1 MAAGHQP
8 ADALWS
14 GHVRPG
20 AGEVPDVVGGYQLVN
35 ELQPSVVPHRL
46 DEQLDLQLVELA
58 DAVHL
63 AIVWAA
69 LPRLQGR
76 IPEGFPLGF
85 VVGTPCIVGFV
96 PSVTAGVLVERERE
110 LETLR
115 EGLDRARAG
124 EGTLLL
130 IEGPAGVGKTALARA
145 ARAAAG
151 QERIT
156 PLEARGSELEEPFA
170 FGVVRQLLEPVVKK
184 VSGHADLFA
193 GAAGPAARL
202 FEPEERQPLGADV
215 GFEALHSLYWLV
227 VNIADQAPVL
237 VLVDDCQWAD
247 HDSLRFL
254 DYLAQ
259 RIEGV
264 PVAMLLTGRPPDP
277 AGDEAGP
284 LWAHMASRPSAV
296 ALYPRPLSEPAAV
309 ALARERLGAE
319 AAEEFCRACHTATGG
334 NPLFLRELLRA
345 LDAAGIAPSATA
357 AGEVQ
362 AVGPAAVSRFVLHR
376 LAALGPAAAE
386 LARTV
391 AVLGDDS
398 ELPLAARVSGLS
410 GDAARHAADDLV
422 RADIF
427 VRAERMGFV
436 HPIVRAAL
444 YEDLA
449 PGERQARHAA
459 AAEALAA
466 EGASAERLT
475 AHLLLTAPTGD
486 QHRVGTLRSAAVG
499 AAHRGGPRAAAECLR
514 RALAES
520 PAEQERAEILAELG
534 RYEVAT
540 MQFEAAEEHLRTAL
554 APGAALTT
562 RAGAASTLGRC
573 AIVSGRSARAAADAL
588 ASLAAE
594 LRSAD
599 PERSLE
605 LGSELL
611 AVTTAFS
618 QLRVGLA
625 AQLQRFREQAR
636 GHPGFEAVASI
647 HVAYERLLR
656 GEPATAAMEEVQQA
670 LATGLPRSAQSNAAL
685 LALLAL
691 RLGER
696 YELAVQL
703 LDAALE
709 RARQEGHA
717 TRQGILHAQRAAI
730 ALAQGSLHDAQ
741 AEADTG
747 LLLVEKSHFIALLLV
762 AVAITV
768 LIERGELDAAARLA
782 QTGEALGIAD
792 RAHVSDFLTARG
804 RLRIAQGRL
813 QEGVADL
820 LWCGQR
826 RVARG
831 QCWPSDWKAHAAPAV
846 AALGD
851 KQLAVKLAREQLA
864 AARRVGAPGALGMS
878 LRTAALAIGGD
889 DRLALLREA
898 VSVLE
903 RSSARLELA
912 HALAEL
918 GAELS
923 RSHRRG
929 EGRDAQRRAIKLAGQ
944 CGATAL
950 AGRAMTELH
959 AGPGRRARMEL
970 TGPSALTAAEWRVC
984 RQAAE
989 GQTNREVAQAL
1000 FVTEKTIERHLSS
1013 AYQKLGIRSR
1023 FQLASAL
1030 SE

>member
-1 MAAGHQP
+1 L

-14 GHVRPG
+14 SHVRPG
-20 AGEVPDVVGGYQLVN
+20 AGELADVVGGYQLVD
-35 ELQPSVVPHRL
+35 ELEPSFVSHRL

-63 AIVWAA
+63 AIVLAA
-69 LPRLQGR
+69 LPLSQGR
-76 IPEGFPLGF
+76 IPEVSPRFF
-85 VVGTPCIVGFV
+85 VTGTPCIVTFV
-96 PSVTAGVLVERERE
+96 PFTTARVLLERERE

-130 IEGPAGVGKTALARA
+130 IEGPAGMGKTALARA
-145 ARAAAG
+145 ARAAA
-151 QERIT
+151 ERAGMM
-156 PLEARGSELEEPFA
+156 PLEARASELEQPFA
-170 FGVVRQLLEPVVKK
+170 FGVVRQLLEPVVNRA
-184 VSGHADLFA
+184 SEHAELFA

-202 FEPEERQPLGADV
+202 FEPDERRPLGTDV

-227 VNIADQAPVL
+227 VNIADQAPAL

-247 HDSLRFL
+247 RDSLRFL

-259 RIEGV
+259 RIEGLA
-264 PVAMLLTGRPPDP
+264 VAMLLTGRPPD
-277 AGDEAGP
+277 AAREKTGS
-284 LWAHMASRPSAV
+284 LWAHIASRPSAV
-296 ALYPRPLSEPAAV
+296 AVYPRPLTRRAAA
-309 ALARERLGAE
+309 ALVRERLGAQ
-319 AAEEFCRACHTATGG
+319 APEEFCRACHTATGG

-345 LDAAGIAPSATA
+345 LDAAGVVPSAA
-357 AGEVQ
+357 AASEVQ

-376 LAALGPAAAE
+376 LAALAPAAAE
-386 LARTV
+386 LARAV

-398 ELPLAARVSGLS
+398 ELPLAGRLSGL
-410 GDAARHAADDLV
+410 GKDAARQAADDLV

-427 VRAERMGFV
+427 VRAERLGFV

-449 PGERQARHAA
+449 PGERKARHAA

-466 EGASAERLT
+466 EGAPAERVT
-475 AHLLLTAPTGD
+475 AHLLLTPPTGD
-486 QHRVGTLRSAAVG
+486 QHRVATLRSAAAD
-499 AAHRGGPRAAAECLR
+499 AAHRGGPRAAASYLR

-520 PAEQERAEILAELG
+520 RAEQVRAEILAELG
-534 RYEVAT
+534 RCEVAT

-554 APGAALTT
+554 ASGATLTT
-562 RAGAASTLGRC
+562 RAVAASWLGRC
-573 AIVSGRSARAAADAL
+573 AIVSGGRSARAAADAL
-588 ASLAAE
+588 ASLAGE
-594 LRSAD
+594 LRPAD

-625 AQLQRFREQAR
+625 VQLQCFRDQAQ
-636 GHPGFEAVASI
+636 GHPGFEAVARI
-647 HVAYERLLR
+647 HGAYEQLLR

-685 LALLAL
+685 LALQAL

-768 LIERGELDAAARLA
+768 HIERGELDAAARRA
-782 QTGEALGIAD
+782 QTGEALGIAN

-813 QEGVADL
+813 EEGVADL
-820 LWCGQR
+820 LRCGQR
-826 RVARG
+826 REARG
-831 QCWPSDWKAHAAPAV
+831 QRWPSDWKAHAVPAV

-851 KQLAVKLAREQLA
+851 RQLAVKLAREQLE

-878 LRTAALAIGGD
+878 LRTAAPAIGGD
-889 DRLALLREA
+889 DRLTLLLEA

-903 RSSARLELA
+903 CSSARLELA
-912 HALAEL
+912 HALADLSAEL
-918 GAELS
+918 G
-923 RSHRRG
+923 RSG
-929 EGRDAQRRAIKLAGQ
+929 QRRESRDLARRAAMLAGQ

-950 AGRAMTELH
+950 AESAMAELH
-959 AGPGRRARMEL
+959 TGPGRRARMEL
-970 TGPSALTAAEWRVC
+970 TGPGALTAAEWRVC

-989 GQTNREVAQAL
+989 GHTNRELAQAL

-1023 FQLASAL
+1023 FQLAAAIGK
-1030 SE
+1030 

>member
-1 MAAGHQP
+1 M
-8 ADALWS
+8 
-14 GHVRPG
+14 
-20 AGEVPDVVGGYQLVN
+20 
-35 ELQPSVVPHRL
+35 
-46 DEQLDLQLVELA
+46 
-58 DAVHL
+58 
-63 AIVWAA
+63 
-69 LPRLQGR
+69 
-76 IPEGFPLGF
+76 
-85 VVGTPCIVGFV
+85 

-156 PLEARGSELEEPFA
+156 QLEARGSELEEPFA

-410 GDAARHAADDLV
+410 EDAARHAADDLV

-1030 SE
+1030 RE